1 MKNNDHI
8 VKSFGAELEVLVNF
22 LNEMKNLVVQMIIL
36 SEKSLENKDDELVV
50 LARSEDKKINEF
62 EKKIESSAISLLA
75 LRQPMAGDLRFI
87 VSAIKIASLLER
99 IGDRGKKTI
108 KKVERFAKPIS
119 GEILT
124 DIKEMNK
131 IIIQMIEEVFVNIE
145 KYEFTDLKSAYDN
158 DDKVDEFYSETMKK
172 ALELQ
177 ESDPDPLPE
186 FIAKIK
192 ILKNYERIGDYATKI
207 AKIVYYIA
215 EGSTSPNF

>member
-1 MKNNDHI
+1 MKNNHHI
-8 VKSFGAELEVLVNF
+8 VKSFGAELEVLVRS
-22 LNEMKNLVVQMIIL
+22 LNEMKNLVISLVVL
-36 SEKSLENKDDELVV
+36 SEKSLEAKDRGVLD
-50 LARSEDKKINEF
+50 LARAEDKKINDY
-62 EKKIESSAISLLA
+62 EKKIESNAISLLA

-108 KKVERFAKPIS
+108 KKVERLSAPIPA
-119 GEILT
+119 EILN

-131 IIIQMIEEVFVNIE
+131 IIINMIEEVFVNIE
-145 KYEFTDLKSAYDN
+145 KYQFTDLKKAYHDDN
-158 DDKVDEFYSETMKK
+158 KVDEFYSDTIKK
-172 ALELQ
+172 ALKLQ